1 MAAMKRGWHCRCN
14 VEGRREGRKDQEHH
28 VVTAELRVDQ
38 GGVGA
43 DQRNNSASGALM
55 GASGGT
61 LLVVQRSWGA
71 RAERNG
77 GAGGLDRQGIR
88 SRGRCLDRNVGSR
101 ASQHG
106 QRRVTMWRTKAG
118 GLA

>member
-1 MAAMKRGWHCRCN
+1 MKRGWHCRCN

-43 DQRNNSASGALM
+43 DQRNNSASGALTGWCSAVGERERREM
-55 GASGGT
+55 GE
-61 LLVVQRSWGA
+61 Q
-71 RAERNG
+71 
-77 GAGGLDRQGIR
+77 GGLDRQGIR